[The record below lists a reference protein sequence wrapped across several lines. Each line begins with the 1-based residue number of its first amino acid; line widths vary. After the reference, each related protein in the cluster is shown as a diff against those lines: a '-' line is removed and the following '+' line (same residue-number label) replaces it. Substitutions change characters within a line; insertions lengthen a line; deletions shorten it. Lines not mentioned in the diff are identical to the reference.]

1 MEVFDAY
8 SGFIVDCIIVCLF
21 SRVLFVCFYCLFY
34 FVFITFFL
42 LYPFVANLYILS
54 RRVLSPGVSS
64 LPSPTETAVGQK
76 AFPSL
81 MSQPL
86 SREPEDLVVPKVA

>member
-8 SGFIVDCIIVCLF
+8 SGFVVNCIIVCRFTRVYILFVLFLYLF
-21 SRVLFVCFYCLFY
+21 SY
-34 FVFITFFL
+34 FIHLSPTSIFF
-42 LYPFVANLYILS
+42 
-54 RRVLSPGVSS
+54 PGVSS

-81 MSQPL
+81 TSQPL